1 MTAGKLP
8 AQHATTGKFLRTPD
22 QIAKDRKA
30 ADMRSLGYTYQL
42 IANEFGCSVGTAHDM
57 VARAVNELPTEGA
70 AEVRKIELEKIDNA
84 ERYLNSVIAKPPPKV
99 SAAGKIVKD
108 DEGNVV
114 VDEGARM
121 DAVDKILKAIA
132 ARARLL
138 GLNAPTKIQEEILI
152 HQVDPDR
159 ERRILEALEEA
170 LDAKRRAT

>member
-1 MTAGKLP
+1 MTDRKLP
-8 AQHATTGKFLRTPD
+8 AQHASTGKFLRTPD
-22 QIAKDRKA
+22 QIAKDRRA

-42 IANEFGCSVGTAHDM
+42 IANEFGCSVSTAHGM
-57 VARAVNELPTEGA
+57 VRRAVDELPTEGA

-84 ERYLNSVIAKPPPKV
+84 ERYLQSVIQNPPPKI
-99 SAAGKIVKD
+99 SASGRIVKD
-108 DEGNVV
+108 EQGNVV

-121 DAVDKILKAIA
+121 DAVNGILKAQA

>member
-1 MTAGKLP
+1 MTDAKP
-8 AQHATTGKFLRTPD
+8 VQHATTGKYVRTPD
-22 QIAKDRKA
+22 QIATDRRA
-30 ADMRSLGYTYQL
+30 ADLRSLGYTYQM
-42 IANEFGCSVGTAHDM
+42 IADRFEVDVSTAHRM
-57 VARAVNELPTEGA
+57 VGRAVAEIPTEGA

-84 ERYLNSVIAKPPPKV
+84 ERYLQSVIRNPPPKI
-99 SAAGKIVKD
+99 SASGRIVKD
-108 DEGNVV
+108 DQGNVV

-121 DAVDKILKAIA
+121 DAVNGILKAQA